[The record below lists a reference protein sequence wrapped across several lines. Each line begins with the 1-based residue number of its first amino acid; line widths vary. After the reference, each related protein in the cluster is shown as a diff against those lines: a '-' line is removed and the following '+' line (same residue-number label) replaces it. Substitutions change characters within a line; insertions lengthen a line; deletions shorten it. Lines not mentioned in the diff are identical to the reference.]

1 MGVQVPPGAPLTLM
15 FTAYV
20 LRSKTTHR
28 FYTGSTS
35 DLPRRLDQH
44 NANEGASTKNR
55 GPWELVLR
63 EDFETLAEGVRRE
76 SLLKTGKGREE
87 IKRIFGGNRVQ

>member
-1 MGVQVPPGAPLTLM
+1 M

-20 LRSKTTHR
+20 LRSKTTRR

-63 EDFETLAEGVRRE
+63 EDFETLAEAVRRE
-76 SLLKTGKGREE
+76 RHLKTGKGREE
-87 IKRIFGGNRVQ
+87 IKRILERNRVP